1 MDSAHPFK
9 LSRSSHAATR
19 LAAARDWLTTTADGT
34 REILLL
40 AAHPDSA
47 DDLVR
52 TVAAER
58 GALAGI
64 HRLTPNRLIALL
76 AADQMAA
83 AGLAPATTLATE
95 AVAAR
100 AVFQLKPTGCLAWFE
115 PVLDRPGFP
124 RALARSLAELR
135 LNRITADDLAK
146 LDRIGPP
153 LAALLTQ
160 FEHELATANLA
171 DRAAIFTMALNAIA
185 ASDYRFD
192 QLPLALIDLPII
204 SALESEL
211 IAALAAKAS
220 SVLATLPDGDDR
232 AAQAFAQ
239 IFTDSDS
246 DHYSDPPKD

>member
-1 MDSAHPFK
+1 MDSAPPFK
-9 LSRSSHAATR
+9 LVRSPHAATR
-19 LAAARDWLTTTADGT
+19 LAAARDWLTATADGS
-34 REILLL
+34 REVLLL

-52 TVAAER
+52 AVAAQR
-58 GALAGI
+58 GALAGV

-100 AVFQLKPTGCLAWFE
+100 AFFQLKPTGCLAWFE

-135 LNRITADDLAK
+135 LNRITAAALEK

-153 LAALLTQ
+153 LAALLRQ
-160 FEHELATANLA
+160 FE
-171 DRAAIFTMALNAIA
+171 
-185 ASDYRFD
+185 
-192 QLPLALIDLPII
+192 
-204 SALESEL
+204 
-211 IAALAAKAS
+211 
-220 SVLATLPDGDDR
+220 
-232 AAQAFAQ
+232 
-239 IFTDSDS
+239 
-246 DHYSDPPKD
+246 